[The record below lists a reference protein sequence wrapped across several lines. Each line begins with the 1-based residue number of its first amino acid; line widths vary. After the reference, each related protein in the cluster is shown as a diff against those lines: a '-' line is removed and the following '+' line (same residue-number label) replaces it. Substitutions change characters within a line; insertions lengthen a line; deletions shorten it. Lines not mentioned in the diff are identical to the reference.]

1 MRNALAIFI
10 LLPTIATAQD
20 SLTFKSGKEF
30 KCEILSYDNGSF
42 SVKLADGTIKQAAI
56 QQVKNIAFAPNAVP
70 LESSPAE
77 SGKIKP
83 QAAQEGFRKTQWGMS
98 AAEVISSEESKPIK
112 EDTDAVM
119 FKDRI
124 SGLDTFI
131 LYIFVQNRLVRA
143 KYIFTDKHTNK
154 NDYIDDF
161 KNIKG
166 VLAQKYG
173 RPSEDNVL
181 WRNDLYKDDHDEW
194 GMAICVGH
202 LMYAAKWETPGT
214 SIINL
219 LYGENYEVTHIV
231 EYSSKALA
239 GLEESEKKK
248 AVMEKI

>member
-1 MRNALAIFI
+1 MRHALAILI
-10 LLPTIATAQD
+10 LLPTLVTAQD
-20 SLTFKSGKEF
+20 MLTFKSGKEF
-30 KCEILSYDNGSF
+30 QCEVLSYDNGNF
-42 SVKLADGTIKQAAI
+42 SVKLPGGTIKQASI
-56 QQVKNIAFAPNAVP
+56 QQVKNIAFAPNAAT

-77 SGKIKP
+77 SGEIKP
-83 QAAQEGFRKTQWGMS
+83 PPAQEGFRKTQWGMS
-98 AAEVISSEESKPIK
+98 VAEVISSEESKPIK
-112 EDTDAVM
+112 EEPDAVM

-124 SGLDTFI
+124 SGIDAII

-143 KYIFTDKHTNK
+143 KYIFTDEHTNK

-194 GMAICVGH
+194 GMAISVGH
-202 LMYAAKWETPGT
+202 LMYAAKWESPGT
-214 SIINL
+214 SIIHL
-219 LYGENYEVTHIV
+219 LYGENYDVTHIV

-248 AVMEKI
+248 TEMEKI